1 MNESGAVSYKETA
14 PDSFIQ
20 TPFRSFLSHS
30 AIPES
35 SKLHQI
41 LNNRGMTPE

>member
-20 TPFRSFLSHS
+20 TPFGL
-30 AIPES
+30 IPES
-35 SKLHQI
+35 FEQFFESCIAQRGDLGI
-41 LNNRGMTPE
+41 LF

>member
-1 MNESGAVSYKETA
+1 MNESGAVSYIETA

-30 AIPES
+30 AIPDS
-35 SKLHQI
+35 SK
-41 LNNRGMTPE
+41 